1 MDREHELTDLDVVE
15 LGVASEET
23 KGLEQGQGEGI
34 AKRVIGISND

>member
-1 MDREHELTDLDVVE
+1 MNRTYEQSDVDVVE

>member
-1 MDREHELTDLDVVE
+1 MDRTHEQTDLDVVE

-23 KGLEQGQGEGI
+23 KGLEQGFGEGI

>member
-1 MDREHELTDLDVVE
+1 MDRTHEQTDLDVVE

-23 KGLEQGQGEGI
+23 KGLEQGLGEGI